1 MFNSHAAS
9 SAPPRP
15 AMGREGVASFAQW
28 SAWYHALNHRPI
40 GAGFITEEAG
50 PLADGRFGTNR
61 IAFAVSKARDTYLH
75 ELIITH
81 LNASETVMV
90 VFGGSHLMIH
100 RPALDAVLGRPC
112 YVGTALV
119 SAAAVCGAD
128 GGT

>member
-1 MFNSHAAS
+1 
-9 SAPPRP
+9 
-15 AMGREGVASFAQW
+15 MGRAGVASFAPW
-28 SAWYHALNHRPI
+28 SAWYQALNHRPI

-61 IAFAVSKARDTYLH
+61 IASAVSKARDTYLH

-81 LNASETVMV
+81 LNASESVMV

-112 YVGTALV
+112 YVGTAVV
-119 SAAAVCGAD
+119 SAASVCGAD

>member
-1 MFNSHAAS
+1 
-9 SAPPRP
+9 
-15 AMGREGVASFAQW
+15 MGREGVASFAQW
-28 SAWYHALNHRPI
+28 SAWYQALNHRPI
-40 GAGFITEEAG
+40 GAAFITEEAG
-50 PLADGRFGTNR
+50 PLADGRFATNR
-61 IAFAVSKARDTYLH
+61 IASAARDTYLH

-81 LNASETVMV
+81 LNASETFMV